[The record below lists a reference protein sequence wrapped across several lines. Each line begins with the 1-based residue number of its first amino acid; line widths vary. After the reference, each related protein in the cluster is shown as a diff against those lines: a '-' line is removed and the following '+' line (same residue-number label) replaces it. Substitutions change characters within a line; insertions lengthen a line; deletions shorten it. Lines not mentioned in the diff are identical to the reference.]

1 MPVTSYSTTAANNT
15 SAPPNG
21 APEGWAPSDV
31 NNTIRQIMA
40 DIAVEAQKNAVK
52 VLASVAGTDTITGT
66 MTPDLTA
73 YSAGMIAVFTPAND
87 NTGAATLNIDTL
99 GALDIQKYDGEAL
112 AAGDLKSGIPAL
124 VVLDSG
130 ADDFIL
136 LNPQSQVTT
145 SPNTSASEF
154 GYKGI
159 PQNSQTA
166 GTYTLVLAD
175 AGKHVHTDGSTT
187 GTVTIPANAS
197 VAFPV
202 GTVITI
208 TNGST
213 TTSVTIAIT
222 SDTLR
227 LAGTSSTGS
236 RTLAAVGIATAV
248 KVTSTVW
255 YISGSGLS

>member
-1 MPVTSYSTTAANNT
+1 MPVTSYSTTAANNN
-15 SAPPNG
+15 SAAPNG
-21 APEGWAPSDV
+21 APEGWAPSAV
-31 NNTIRQIMA
+31 NDTIRQIMA

-52 VLASVAGTDTITGT
+52 VLASVAGTDTVTGS

-73 YSAGMIAVFTPAND
+73 YSAGMIVILTPANN

-112 AAGDLKSGIPAL
+112 AAGDLRSGIPAVL
-124 VVLDSG
+124 VLDSG

-159 PQNSQTA
+159 PQNAQS
-166 GTYTLVLAD
+166 GDYTLVLTD
-175 AGKHVHTDGSTT
+175 AAKHLYDT
-187 GTVTIPANAS
+187 GTGARTYTIPANAS

-202 GTVITI
+202 GTAVTFVNFG
-208 TNGST
+208 TGDR
-213 TTSVTIAIT
+213 TIAIT
-222 SDTLR
+222 SDTMN
-227 LAGTSSTGS
+227 LAGVGTTGS
-236 RTLAAVGIATAV
+236 RTLAVFGVATAL

-255 YISGSGLS
+255 VINGTGLS